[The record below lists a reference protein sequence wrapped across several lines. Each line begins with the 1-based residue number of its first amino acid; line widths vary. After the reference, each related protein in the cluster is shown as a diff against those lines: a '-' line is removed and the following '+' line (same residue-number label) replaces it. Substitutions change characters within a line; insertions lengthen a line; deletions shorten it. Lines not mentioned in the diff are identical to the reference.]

1 MVPKLGCVFLKRQS
15 HFQIGLILCSCQRL
29 CSPGTS
35 ETSFDIWKWVYFLS
49 LDIVP
54 NNLTSWIYWSM
65 FNSFHDVRT
74 QPLAWISCAT
84 FVWMWL
90 EKGLVSP
97 KQWVGTWSGVSTFP
111 GWKESAR
118 PADLI
123 HGLLT
128 RKLLEGTLGNPA
140 VCLWGLSQI
149 VKWTGQGLKGDRR
162 VGYCWGTVVVALKDL
177 NPVTWPWGLSVVRT
191 MRRKHSS
198 EVCC

>member
-1 MVPKLGCVFLKRQS
+1 
-15 HFQIGLILCSCQRL
+15 
-29 CSPGTS
+29 
-35 ETSFDIWKWVYFLS
+35 
-49 LDIVP
+49 
-54 NNLTSWIYWSM
+54 M

-84 FVWMWL
+84 FVRMWL

-118 PADLI
+118 PADLV

-162 VGYCWGTVVVALKDL
+162 VGYCWGAVVVALKDL
-177 NPVTWPWGLSVVRT
+177 NPVTWPGVSVWSELCEESILQRCVASCWLMYGRCKTIYRWQWNTQPSSPYSFIADWPSVLWLTLPRWDLSIH
-191 MRRKHSS
+191 K
-198 EVCC
+198 